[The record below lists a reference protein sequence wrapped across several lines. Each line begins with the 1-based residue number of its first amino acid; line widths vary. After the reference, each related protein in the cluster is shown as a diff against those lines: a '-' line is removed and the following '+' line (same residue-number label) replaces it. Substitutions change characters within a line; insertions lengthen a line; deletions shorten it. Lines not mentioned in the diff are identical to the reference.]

1 MDGVFIQLAPS
12 IMSLWSSSGKVQ
24 SVDAISSKKEL
35 GHCGFRSSNG
45 QNASMYLLRLRGP
58 WKCPRNK
65 PQIHR
70 IHRISWSWGGTT
82 TLEAATCTE
91 AKVSPRPLLSRRML
105 RGPWPSGRKEDQ
117 ESSGSSLFQ
126 GETPFDKGLHHTY
139 LGSFSGGGV
148 LQVIF

>member
-45 QNASMYLLRLRGP
+45 QNASMHLLRLRGP

-91 AKVSPRPLLSRRML
+91 AKVPPDRCSAAGCSEVLGLAGEKKIRSL
-105 RGPWPSGRKEDQ
+105 RGQVCSREKHLSTRDCTIPILVPFRR
-117 ESSGSSLFQ
+117 GSCR
-126 GETPFDKGLHHTY
+126 
-139 LGSFSGGGV
+139 
-148 LQVIF
+148 